1 MQEKRQGTCKDMK
14 PSGAPHWDSRAH
26 EQRQCPLIIALI
38 FVSGIG
44 GTFQFGFGI
53 SVMTSP
59 SVFIKVLVN
68 ETALQRYDVVLS
80 ERELALIWSFMVSIF
95 AIGGFVGSLLAGWL
109 LSYGRK
115 RCLLLNNVFAII
127 GSALMISSKP
137 ARSFEMIM
145 VGRFIYGV
153 NAGVCISAHT
163 LYVVECTP
171 TKLRGMVGVT
181 VGSFISLGKFTG
193 QLLGLSQLLGSEHL
207 WPWLLG
213 FNGAVALLQ
222 LLALP
227 FMPES
232 PKFLLLERG
241 DQAACEKSLTRLCG
255 SMDVKKEVEEILKE
269 KSAVQN
275 VRSHSVIQLIREKS
289 LRWQLATT
297 MVAFTALQLSGINAV
312 YFYSF
317 EVFREAGIQEDKL
330 RFAALGTGLCELTT
344 SIICFMI
351 IGRFGKKVLLIRG
364 YSGMSIT
371 LVLLTITL
379 NLQSLLSWMPYCSM
393 VLVFFFIF
401 FFCIGPAGV
410 TAPLPGELF
419 TQPYRAA
426 AYTIAASLNWTG
438 LFLLGMVFPVLVE
451 HLKYYCFIIFLFFCI
466 TICLYSW
473 FCMPETANRTPLEI
487 AEEFKRMHSKSA
499 DTQGKPSAVNN
510 NLDIVFVTQL

>member
-1 MQEKRQGTCKDMK
+1 
-14 PSGAPHWDSRAH
+14 
-26 EQRQCPLIIALI
+26 
-38 FVSGIG
+38 
-44 GTFQFGFGI
+44 
-53 SVMTSP
+53 MTSP

-68 ETALQRYDVVLS
+68 ETALQRYNVVLS
-80 ERELALIWSFMVSIF
+80 ERELALIWSFMISIY
-95 AIGGFVGSLLAGWL
+95 AIGGLVGGLLAGWL

-127 GSALMISSKP
+127 GSALMISSRP
-137 ARSFEMIM
+137 AHSFETIM
-145 VGRFIYGV
+145 AGRFIYGV
-153 NAGVCISAHT
+153 NAGVSLSAHT
-163 LYVVECTP
+163 LYVIECTP

-181 VGSFISLGKFTG
+181 VGTFISLGKFTG

-213 FNGAVALLQ
+213 FSGVVALLQ
-222 LLALP
+222 LLTLP
-227 FMPES
+227 LLPES

-241 DQAACEKSLTRLCG
+241 DQVACEKSLTRLCG
-255 SMDVKKEVEEILKE
+255 TMDIKKEVEEMLKE

-275 VRSHSVIQLIREKS
+275 VHSHSVMELMRKKS

-297 MVAFTALQLSGINAV
+297 VVFFTVLQLSGINAV

-344 SIICFMI
+344 SITCFMI
-351 IGRFGKKVLLIRG
+351 IGRFGKRFLLFRG
-364 YSGMSIT
+364 YLGMSVT

-379 NLQSLLSWMPYCSM
+379 NLQRLLSWMPYCSM
-393 VLVFFFIF
+393 ALVFFFIF
-401 FFCIGPAGV
+401 FFCIGPSGV

-426 AYTIAASLNWTG
+426 AYTIATSLNWTG
-438 LFLLGMVFPVLVE
+438 LFLLGMVFPLLVE
-451 HLKYYCFIIFLFFCI
+451 HLKYFCFIIFLFFCI
-466 TICLYSW
+466 AATLYTR

-487 AEEFKRMHSKSA
+487 AEEFKKLHSKS
-499 DTQGKPSAVNN
+499 TNSQGKQSAVNS
-510 NLDIVFVTQL
+510 NLDIVFVTKL